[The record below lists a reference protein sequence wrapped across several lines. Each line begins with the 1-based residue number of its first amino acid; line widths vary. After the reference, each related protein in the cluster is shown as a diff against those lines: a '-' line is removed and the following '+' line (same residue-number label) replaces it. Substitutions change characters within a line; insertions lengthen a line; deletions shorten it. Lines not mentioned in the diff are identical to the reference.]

1 MEYGL
6 IGRELGHSLSPRL
19 HAQIGEYPYVLCPL
33 EPDELGPFLQRRAF
47 RALNVTI
54 PYKAA
59 VIPYLDDI
67 EPRAAAC
74 GAVNTI
80 VQQDGRLIGY
90 NTDLIGM
97 EAALAHAG
105 LCLRGAD
112 VLILGTGGTS
122 CTARQVAQAA
132 GAARI
137 TCVSRTGRAGAMT
150 YEEACERRGTAD
162 LVLNTT
168 PCGMFPQEEAAPLPW
183 EPFPRLRGVWEAI
196 YNPLRTQWRI
206 QAAARGI
213 PASGGL
219 WMLCA
224 QALAAAR
231 LFPGVTIRQAR
242 VEQLVG
248 TLYQEVE
255 NIVLIGMPGVGKTT
269 VGRLLAQKMHRPFY
283 DADAVFCERFH
294 TTPATY
300 IGTAGEGAFR
310 DREEEILRHLATM
323 RGAVIATGGGCVLRQ
338 RGIDALRRSGR
349 LYLLDRPL
357 GALRPTLDR
366 PLSQD
371 RAGLEALYCARWPL
385 YLAAADCRI
394 PEGTPAA
401 MAAAI
406 EREQTG
412 RGEVVRTWL

>member
-19 HAQIGEYPYVLCPL
+19 HAHIGDYPYVLCPL
-33 EPDELGPFLQRRAF
+33 EENELAPFLQKRAF

-80 VQQDGRLIGY
+80 VQQNGRLIGY
-90 NTDLIGM
+90 NTDLDGM

-122 CTARQVAQAA
+122 CTARYVAQVA

-137 TCVSRTGRAGAMT
+137 TCVSRTGRAGAIT
-150 YEEACERRGTAD
+150 YEEAYKRHGAAD
-162 LVLNTT
+162 LILNTT
-168 PCGMFPQEEAAPLPW
+168 PCGMFPQEEALPLLW
-183 EPFPRLRGVWEAI
+183 EPFTRLRGVWEAI
-196 YNPLRTQWRI
+196 YNPLRTQWRM

-231 LFPGVTIRQAR
+231 LFPGITIREER
-242 VEQLVG
+242 VEQLAT
-248 TLYQEVE
+248 TLYQETE

-269 VGRLLAQKMHRPFY
+269 VGRLLAQQMCRPFY
-283 DADAVFCERFH
+283 DADAVFSDRFH
-294 TTPATY
+294 ITPADY
-300 IGTAGEGAFR
+300 IHTAGEPAFR
-310 DREEEILRHLATM
+310 DREEEILLYLAAK
-323 RGAVIATGGGCVLRQ
+323 RGAVIATGGGSVLRQ
-338 RGIDALRRSGR
+338 RSIDALRRSGR

-357 GALRPTLDR
+357 GSLQPTPDR

-371 RAGLEALYCARWPL
+371 RAGLQALYRARWPL
-385 YLAAADCRI
+385 YLTAADCRI
-394 PEGTPAA
+394 SEGTPAA

-406 EREQTG
+406 RQEQTG
-412 RGEVVRTWL
+412 AGEVTRTWM